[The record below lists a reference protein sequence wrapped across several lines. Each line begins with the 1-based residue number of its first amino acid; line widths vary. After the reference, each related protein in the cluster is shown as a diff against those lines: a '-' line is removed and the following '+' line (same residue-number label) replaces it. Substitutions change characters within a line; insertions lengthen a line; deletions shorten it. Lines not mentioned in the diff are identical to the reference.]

1 MSIAVLPA
9 PSAAA
14 AHAPSGAGSAAASG
28 PLQQG
33 ATIALVAAPRQQRGA
48 ICRARDQFDR
58 SPVFR
63 RTRDYC
69 ERTRTEWY
77 ILTAAHGLLAPQQ
90 VIGPIPRALQTL
102 TAEERAEWAARVAK
116 ALMAR
121 AARSAEPPTFMLYA
135 SRRFAD
141 AMRRAA
147 PDLSYA
153 LPLAGMPVRQRS
165 RWLDE
170 RLHVHPRLLA
180 AQAR

>member
-1 MSIAVLPA
+1 
-9 PSAAA
+9 
-14 AHAPSGAGSAAASG
+14 
-28 PLQQG
+28 
-33 ATIALVAAPRQQRGA
+33 LVAATRQQRGA

-90 VIGPIPRALQTL
+90 VIGPTPRALQTL

-121 AARSAEPPTFMLYA
+121 AARSAEPPTFVLYA

-141 AMRRAA
+141 AVQRAA
-147 PDLSYA
+147 PELDYA
-153 LPLAGMPVRQRS
+153 LPLSGMAGRQHA

-170 RLHVHPRLLA
+170 RLRVHPRLLA
-180 AQAR
+180 SQTR